1 MSHASS
7 LTSTQRSP
15 SATSAKRHLPRRL
28 LGATL
33 WCAATLVAVASH
45 GEPKP
50 EAGAPP
56 SAATVNR
63 LRERVR
69 EIVVELAAACPVRPV
84 DDRAAY
90 EACQKALFGDS
101 KFRSAL
107 KNVVLWGRAP
117 GGNINSK
124 LSDFRATQFGPD
136 VFTGAYAPMWMVR
149 GDYELEFDTNNG
161 VMRAFVPAAF
171 RNELPTGS
179 YPYPF
184 WHDAKKWTDYEDANT
199 LVFWLDASSLKISQ
213 ITFMKRDN
221 AAKVAASTRRHM
233 PTFDGKW
240 MWVDAKG
247 QTQPAPTLLLLRV
260 FGYTARTERLF
271 DRVAARWRLIGPVT
285 MIAAP
290 DVTARTIDAGDYLR
304 WLTGRVDELFVTSR
318 PSLDAKLAGL
328 DLNPDPDGRFRI
340 NEFCCRDSTWQAT
353 VVELMLRADAVVM
366 DVRGITQ
373 ARRGCEFELQQLA
386 QRLPPQRLVLVVDET
401 TDRAVLQAAFGP
413 RLDEVRLVE
422 VRRSREADRAFSALV
437 DAAN

>member
-33 WCAATLVAVASH
+33 WGAATLVAVASH

-50 EAGAPP
+50 EASGPP

-69 EIVVELAAACPVRPV
+69 EIVLELAAACPVRPV

-90 EACQKALFGDS
+90 EACQKTLFGDS

-124 LSDFRATQFGPD
+124 LSAFRSTQFGPD

-161 VMRAFVPAAF
+161 VMRAFVPAGF

-247 QTQPAPTLLLLRV
+247 QTQPAPTLFAGLFAPQNPHLR
-260 FGYTARTERLF
+260 
-271 DRVAARWRLIGPVT
+271 
-285 MIAAP
+285 
-290 DVTARTIDAGDYLR
+290 
-304 WLTGRVDELFVTSR
+304 
-318 PSLDAKLAGL
+318 SLDETYRAFALTMRDA
-328 DLNPDPDGRFRI
+328 DCNSCHVPNNPDKMR
-340 NEFCCRDSTWQAT
+340 
-353 VVELMLRADAVVM
+353 
-366 DVRGITQ
+366 
-373 ARRGCEFELQQLA
+373 
-386 QRLPPQRLVLVVDET
+386 RLVLLQTPLHAASEVERVIRSVKS
-401 TDRAVLQAAFGP
+401 DRMP
-413 RLDEVRLVE
+413 LDESGVAKDLPAPIKTKLLAHAEAFAKDVRAAKKWERDRTARGRAGLAASPGDGAAKLGKAAATE
-422 VRRSREADRAFSALV
+422 ERNTSEAAR
-437 DAAN
+437 